1 MGERESTPAKE
12 PLDPHLQRRHAL
24 GLASRDQLQRRGASA
39 QAADADGNGERIEDA
54 AWSCPEPLDESLE
67 ARDHITFSAEVI
79 AVEVD
84 GEQVE

>member
-1 MGERESTPAKE
+1 
-12 PLDPHLQRRHAL
+12 
-24 GLASRDQLQRRGASA
+24 
-39 QAADADGNGERIEDA
+39 
-54 AWSCPEPLDESLE
+54 LDESLE